1 MQIWID
7 ADACP
12 KIAKELVYKFAHKRN
27 LLVTLVAGQS
37 QTKPIFNWVKL
48 IVVPT
53 GPDAADDYLVEHSQA
68 NDLVICSDIPLADRL
83 IKKQVAVLDPKGHE
97 FTTENMSN
105 KLAMRNLFTEL
116 REQGQINSQQGS
128 YSNKD
133 KQAFANSLDRILTR
147 LQQQNTRNH

>member
-27 LLVTLVAGQS
+27 LHVTLVAGQG
-37 QTKPIFNWVKL
+37 QTKPIFNWVSL
-48 IVVPT
+48 IIVPT
-53 GPDAADDYLVEHSQA
+53 GMDAADDYLVEHSKP

-83 IKKQVAVLDPKGHE
+83 IKKQVAVLDPKGRE
-97 FTTENMSN
+97 FTPNNMSN

-116 REQGQINSQQGS
+116 RDQGQITSQQAS
-128 YSNKD
+128 YSDKD
-133 KQAFANSLDRILTR
+133 KQQFANSLDRILTR
-147 LQQQNTRNH
+147 LQNQTK